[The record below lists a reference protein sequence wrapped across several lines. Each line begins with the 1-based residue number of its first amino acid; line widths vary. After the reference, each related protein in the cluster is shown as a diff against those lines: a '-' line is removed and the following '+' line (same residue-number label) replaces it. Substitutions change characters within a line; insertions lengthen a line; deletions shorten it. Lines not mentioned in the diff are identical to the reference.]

1 MLAPH
6 TSNPWGDH
14 MSHQPHPQQP
24 RWASPPP
31 RPPKKK
37 THPAAIAG
45 IGCLGIV
52 AMVTIVSVLTSLTG
66 GDSSDEND
74 TNAAAKSSAPE
85 LTDEQR
91 DSIRESNGLPP
102 TPNPADWAAY
112 IKALDAI
119 DPDIVH
125 GKEDK
130 AVSRG
135 INTCSGFKRYPDDRT
150 KQVNFTKQRFTS
162 PTHPEG
168 RDTATAEK
176 ILDAAH
182 KHICPDY

>member
-1 MLAPH
+1 
-6 TSNPWGDH
+6 

-24 RWASPPP
+24 AWGTPPH
-31 RPPKKK
+31 PPKKK

-52 AMVTIVSVLTSLTG
+52 AMVTIVTVLTSLTG
-66 GDSSDEND
+66 GGDSSDKSD
-74 TNAAAKSSAPE
+74 TGAAAKSSAPE

-91 DSIRESNGLPP
+91 ASIRADAGLPP
-102 TPNPADWAAY
+102 TPGAADWDAY

-125 GKEDK
+125 GKEEK

-135 INTCSGFKRYPDDRT
+135 INTCSGFKRYPGDRT
-150 KQVNFTKQRFTS
+150 KQVSFTKVRFTS

-176 ILDAAH
+176 ILDTAH
-182 KHICPDY
+182 KHICPGY

>member
-1 MLAPH
+1 
-6 TSNPWGDH
+6 
-14 MSHQPHPQQP
+14 MSHQPHQPGWAPTPPQ
-24 RWASPPP
+24 
-31 RPPKKK
+31 PKKK
-37 THPAAIAG
+37 THPAALAG

-52 AMVTIVSVLTSLTG
+52 FMVTVVSALTSLTG
-66 GDSSDEND
+66 GDSDDKAD
-74 TNAAAKSSAPE
+74 TSAPTKSSAPA

-91 DSIRESNGLPP
+91 ASIAADNGLPP
-102 TPNPADWAAY
+102 TPKAADWTAY

-135 INTCSGFKRYPDDRT
+135 INTCSSFKRYPDDRT
-150 KQVNFTKQRFTS
+150 KQVSITGQRFTS

-176 ILDAAH
+176 ILDTAH

>member
-1 MLAPH
+1 
-6 TSNPWGDH
+6 

-24 RWASPPP
+24 AWGAPP

-37 THPAAIAG
+37 TNHPAAIAG
-45 IGCLGIV
+45 IGCLGII

-66 GDSSDEND
+66 GGDSDKSG
-74 TNAAAKSSAPE
+74 TGAPAKSSAPE

-91 DSIRESNGLPP
+91 ASIRADAGLPP
-102 TPNPADWAAY
+102 TPNAADWAAY

-135 INTCSGFKRYPDDRT
+135 INTCSAFKRYPGDRP
-150 KQVNFTKQRFTS
+150 KQVDVTRQRFTS
-162 PTHPEG
+162 PTSPEG
-168 RDTATAEK
+168 RGTATAEK
-176 ILDAAH
+176 ILDATH

>member
-1 MLAPH
+1 
-6 TSNPWGDH
+6 
-14 MSHQPHPQQP
+14 
-24 RWASPPP
+24 
-31 RPPKKK
+31 
-37 THPAAIAG
+37 
-45 IGCLGIV
+45 
-52 AMVTIVSVLTSLTG
+52 MVTIVSALTSLTG
-66 GDSSDEND
+66 SDSSSGKSD
-74 TNAAAKSSAPE
+74 TGAAAKSSAPE

-91 DSIRESNGLPP
+91 ASIAADNGLPP
-102 TPNPADWAAY
+102 TPNATDWAAY
-112 IKALDAI
+112 IKALDVI

-176 ILDAAH
+176 ILDTAH

>member
-1 MLAPH
+1 
-6 TSNPWGDH
+6 

-24 RWASPPP
+24 AWGPPP

-52 AMVTIVSVLTSLTG
+52 AMVTIGSVLTSLTG
-66 GDSSDEND
+66 SDSSSDKSG
-74 TNAAAKSSAPE
+74 TSAPAKSSAPE

-91 DSIRESNGLPP
+91 ASIRADAGLPP
-102 TPNPADWAAY
+102 TPNAADWAAY

-176 ILDAAH
+176 ILDTAH

>member
-1 MLAPH
+1 M
-6 TSNPWGDH
+6 N
-14 MSHQPHPQQP
+14 HQPHQPGWATQPPQ
-24 RWASPPP
+24 
-31 RPPKKK
+31 PKKK
-37 THPAAIAG
+37 THPAALAG

-52 AMVTIVSVLTSLTG
+52 FMVTVVSALTSLTAS
-66 GDSSDEND
+66 DSSDKSD
-74 TNAAAKSSAPE
+74 TSAPAKSSAPE

-91 DSIRESNGLPP
+91 ASIRADAGLPP
-102 TPNPADWAAY
+102 TPKAADWAAY

-150 KQVNFTKQRFTS
+150 KQVKFTAQRFTS

-176 ILDAAH
+176 ILDTAH
-182 KHICPDY
+182 RYICPDY

>member
-1 MLAPH
+1 
-6 TSNPWGDH
+6 
-14 MSHQPHPQQP
+14 MSHQPHPPQPAWGPQPPQP
-24 RWASPPP
+24 R
-31 RPPKKK
+31 KKK
-37 THPAAIAG
+37 PHPAAIAG
-45 IGCLGIV
+45 LGCLGAFALFIV
-52 AMVTIVSVLTSLTG
+52 IGTIASTLGDDTS
-66 GDSSDEND
+66 DKSSGKNQ
-74 TNAAAKSSAPE
+74 TSSAPE

-91 DSIRESNGLPP
+91 ASIRADAGLPP
-102 TPNPADWAAY
+102 TPNAADWAAY
-112 IKALDAI
+112 INALDDI

-130 AVSRG
+130 AISRG

-150 KQVNFTKQRFTS
+150 KQVKFTKQRFTS

-182 KHICPDY
+182 KHICPGY

>member
-1 MLAPH
+1 
-6 TSNPWGDH
+6 

-24 RWASPPP
+24 AWGPPP
-31 RPPKKK
+31 PLPPKKK
-37 THPAAIAG
+37 TNPAAFVGLGCAG
-45 IGCLGIV
+45 AVGLFMLVGLIG
-52 AMVTIVSVLTSLTG
+52 ALTG
-66 GDSSDEND
+66 SDNSNSD
-74 TNAAAKSSAPE
+74 TAKADNTAKATTSPPE

-91 DSIRESNGLPP
+91 ASIAADAGLPP
-102 TPNPADWAAY
+102 TPNAADWAAY
-112 IKALDAI
+112 INALDAI

-135 INTCSGFKRYPDDRT
+135 INTCSSLKRYPGDRT

-168 RDTATAEK
+168 RDTATAAK

>member
-1 MLAPH
+1 
-6 TSNPWGDH
+6 
-14 MSHQPHPQQP
+14 MSHQPHQP
-24 RWASPPP
+24 GWASPPP
-31 RPPKKK
+31 QPPKKK
-37 THPAAIAG
+37 TNHPAAIAG
-45 IGCLGIV
+45 IGCLGILF
-52 AMVTIVSVLTSLTG
+52 MVIVGSALTSLTG
-66 GDSSDEND
+66 DDSDSGKND
-74 TNAAAKSSAPE
+74 TSAPAKSSAPE

-91 DSIRESNGLPP
+91 ASIRADAGLPP
-102 TPNPADWAAY
+102 TPDAADWAAY

-135 INTCSGFKRYPDDRT
+135 INTCSGFKRYPGDRT
-150 KQVNFTKQRFTS
+150 KQVNFTKLRFTS